1 VQEEII
7 HEIEQVKTIVDTYLE
22 HVSFYYEVRGKYIAK
37 VCISFNN
44 LNYILYNANYYIS
57 N

>member
-1 VQEEII
+1 MQEEII